1 MIEPFLVYIMHIINF
16 DNFEISLT
24 EEAFYIKPIRDLFN
38 ADKSKSKEKF
48 LQQMSV
54 IYFLV
59 DPRSSYNYIL
69 DDNERFEEIKIQ
81 EGLPKDFK
89 IDKKL
94 QEAIEVYK
102 KHIITTSYLLL
113 QDTKLAVDKIR
124 KFLRDVDMT
133 ATDSHGK
140 PIYTINSVTTAIKQI
155 PQLAKDLVEAEK
167 VITKEIEETGRA
179 RGGNERKKLF
189 EDGFN

>member
-1 MIEPFLVYIMHIINF
+1 MHIINF

-38 ADKSKSKEKF
+38 ADRTKGKEKF

-59 DPRSSYNYIL
+59 DPRSSYNYII
-69 DDNERFEEIKIQ
+69 DDEERFNEIKIQ
-81 EGLPKDFK
+81 EGLPNDFK

-94 QEAIEVYK
+94 QEAIDIYK

-113 QDTKLAVDKIR
+113 QDTKIAVERVRQFLRNIDLNAVDDK
-124 KFLRDVDMT
+124 
-133 ATDSHGK
+133 GK
-140 PIYTINSVTTAIKQI
+140 PMYTINSVTTAIKQI
-155 PQLAKDLVEAEK
+155 PQLAKDLADAEK
-167 VITKEIEETGRA
+167 MITKEIEETGRA

-189 EDGFN
+189 EDGVN